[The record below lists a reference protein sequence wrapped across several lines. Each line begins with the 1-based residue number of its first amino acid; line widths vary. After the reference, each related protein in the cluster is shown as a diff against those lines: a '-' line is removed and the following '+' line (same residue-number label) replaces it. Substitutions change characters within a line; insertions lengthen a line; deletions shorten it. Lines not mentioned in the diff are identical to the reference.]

1 MIKSILIVGLGGFLG
16 SVMRWSLSVWMMQLT
31 NLSLPWGTLTVNLAG
46 SFLIG
51 ILYGLASQNS
61 AISPDWRLFLA
72 TGFCGSFTTFS
83 TFSLESMQL
92 IQQEQY
98 PSAFSY
104 MGISLFAGLGLAV
117 AGTYLARSL

>member
-1 MIKSILIVGLGGFLG
+1 MIKSILLVGLGGFLG
-16 SVMRWSLSVWMMQLT
+16 STMRWALSAWMMQLSS
-31 NLSLPWGTLTVNLAG
+31 LFLPWGTLTVNLSG

-61 AISPDWRLFLA
+61 ALTPDWRLFLA

-92 IQQEQY
+92 LQQGQY

-104 MGISLFAGLGLAV
+104 MGISLLAGLGLAI
-117 AGTYLARSL
+117 AGTYLARQL